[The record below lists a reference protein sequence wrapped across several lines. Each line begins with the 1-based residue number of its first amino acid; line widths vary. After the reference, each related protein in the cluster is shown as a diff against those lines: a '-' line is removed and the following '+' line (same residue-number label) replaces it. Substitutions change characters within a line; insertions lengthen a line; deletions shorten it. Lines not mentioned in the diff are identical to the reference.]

1 MSALLVLEPVGG
13 IAGDM
18 FLAAALDLGVDRAA
32 LEAALG
38 TLGVPGFRLDVR
50 RKSEHGILG
59 THVDV
64 VVEGEQPHARGL
76 DEILGLVAA
85 SGLPPRAK
93 DLARRIF
100 ERIGRAEA
108 KVHGIPVAEVHF
120 HEVGAIDS
128 IVDVC
133 GAAMV
138 MELLGW
144 PEVVSAAPEL
154 GRGMVRTAH
163 GMLPVPPP
171 AVLELLAGKPVR
183 PGGPPGEAVTPTGAA
198 LLAELARLGPLPP
211 FVPGRIGYG
220 VGTIQWPDRP
230 NVLRMTL
237 GEAVTPTGAAL
248 LAELAR
254 LGPLP
259 PFVPG
264 RIGYGVGTIQWPDRP
279 NVLRMTLGE
288 SISAA
293 AEIPLSPRG
302 AGGEGRGEG
311 GASGE
316 TLWVLE
322 ANLDDCP
329 GQLVARAIE
338 TALEA
343 GALDA
348 WAAPLTMKKGRPGI
362 LVGALCEE
370 GQRAAVTRV
379 LLTETTT
386 LGVRRHAVLRDAVE
400 RALEEVETPYGAVR
414 VKVARLDGREVGAH
428 PEYDDC
434 LLRAKERGVPVREV
448 MAAAI
453 AAHRARR

>member
-237 GEAVTPTGAAL
+237 GESV
-248 LAELAR
+248 
-254 LGPLP
+254 
-259 PFVPG
+259 
-264 RIGYGVGTIQWPDRP
+264 
-279 NVLRMTLGE
+279 
-288 SISAA
+288 SAA

-338 TALEA
+338 AALEA

>member
-237 GEAVTPTGAAL
+237 GE
-248 LAELAR
+248 
-254 LGPLP
+254 
-259 PFVPG
+259 
-264 RIGYGVGTIQWPDRP
+264 
-279 NVLRMTLGE
+279 

-293 AEIPLSPRG
+293 AEVPLSPRG

>member
-237 GEAVTPTGAAL
+237 GE
-248 LAELAR
+248 
-254 LGPLP
+254 
-259 PFVPG
+259 
-264 RIGYGVGTIQWPDRP
+264 
-279 NVLRMTLGE
+279 

-293 AEIPLSPRG
+293 AEIPRSPRG

-338 TALEA
+338 AALEA